1 MTSTQFMELL
11 NTYKTK
17 GHNILNIKLS
27 DNKIYTV
34 IIKEFYYWRYSAFY
48 MQLTP
53 KRIRMGES
61 RYEILPQEPKFLF
74 PAKNFSV
81 QATKEQLIARNPRD
95 IHIKDIFVEVLKY
108 FQKQKE
114 PVYGKMTPT
123 NIIPQDNFIL
133 FDYDENQLSIKLSTT
148 SRLNSNEFV
157 YVMEIKNA
165 ESIIFNVNIAEFS
178 KEFEFSSIEGLIDT
192 SVYFGK
198 RKMNTNVYTITPLY
212 TIEEY
217 EDFCSDIELTSRLNP
232 EEDFFKDYFI
242 VVVPITHSSSTIENK
257 YVNCFTKDGHLF
269 FNFTMLEE
277 KNASFDYYEDLIF
290 IKISNNY
297 QNYDFE
303 KIVVN
308 I

>member
-1 MTSTQFMELL
+1 MTATQFMELL
-11 NTYKTK
+11 NTYKGK

-133 FDYDENQLSIKLSTT
+133 FDYAYENVVAEQTDQYIYMNASA
-148 SRLNSNEFV
+148 
-157 YVMEIKNA
+157 EIKDMAMNLD
-165 ESIIFNVNIAEFS
+165 SIVCIYPAFTEIKDAIITDQDLLDAIA
-178 KEFEFSSIEGLIDT
+178 
-192 SVYFGK
+192 
-198 RKMNTNVYTITPLY
+198 
-212 TIEEY
+212 
-217 EDFCSDIELTSRLNP
+217 
-232 EEDFFKDYFI
+232 I
-242 VVVPITHSSSTIENK
+242 VERR
-257 YVNCFTKDGHLF
+257 
-269 FNFTMLEE
+269 
-277 KNASFDYYEDLIF
+277 
-290 IKISNNY
+290 
-297 QNYDFE
+297 
-303 KIVVN
+303 
-308 I
+308 